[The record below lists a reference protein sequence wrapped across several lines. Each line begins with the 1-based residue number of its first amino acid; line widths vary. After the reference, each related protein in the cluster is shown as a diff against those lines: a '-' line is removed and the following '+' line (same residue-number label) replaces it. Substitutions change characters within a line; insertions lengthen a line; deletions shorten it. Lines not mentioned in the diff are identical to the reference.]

1 MKIFGREPTLLL
13 QAISAILAFLVTFGW
28 DNLSG
33 EQAALI
39 VAVISAVIGI
49 INAVSVR
56 PVAPALFDMFIKT
69 AAALLAGYGLNLGQE
84 FVGAFQLAVVAVM
97 TFLLRPQVT
106 PAADPAP
113 TTPEKGP
120 VR

>member
-1 MKIFGREPTLLL
+1 MKIFGREPTLYL
-13 QAISAILAFLVTFGW
+13 QAISAVLAFLVTFGW

-33 EQAALI
+33 EQAGLI
-39 VAVISAVIGI
+39 VAVISAVFGV
-49 INAVSVR
+49 INALAVR
-56 PVAPALFDMFIKT
+56 PISPAIFDMLIK
-69 AAALLAGYGLNLGQE
+69 AGAALLAGYGLNLGQE
-84 FVGAFQLAVVAVM
+84 HVGAFQLAVIALM
-97 TFLLRPQVT
+97 TLVLRNQVT